1 MPTSFQ
7 QSYSGKVDGISN
19 NCYNQ
24 LDIFFDSVQQQ
35 LFEKFVMM
43 PLSKLSS
50 FILLSCFFKTSLL
63 EECPANSEANQE
75 WDEKKHSIIDN
86 IAACE
91 CCIAVS
97 HVLHSTFESAHKKLP
112 DTVKKLSYAD
122 IIDVTGKKSMHFKNR
137 IYMFLKIEN

>member
-1 MPTSFQ
+1 
-7 QSYSGKVDGISN
+7 
-19 NCYNQ
+19 
-24 LDIFFDSVQQQ
+24 
-35 LFEKFVMM
+35 M

-50 FILLSCFFKTSLL
+50 LILLSCLLKTSLL

-112 DTVKKLSYAD
+112 DTMKRLSYAD
-122 IIDVTGKKSMHFKNR
+122 IIDVTGKQQRFSKIFTYN
-137 IYMFLKIEN
+137 FLE